1 MAANPGQPLFRS
13 FLQGGFEASSH
24 RRRDGRQLDIV
35 AATRHDLAAEQD
47 YALLRQAGLLTARD
61 GLRWHLI
68 ETAPGRYDW
77 SSFLPMLRAAQR
89 AGIQVIWDLCH
100 YGLPHD
106 IDIWSPE
113 FVDRFAAFAAAAA
126 RVVREE
132 GGEAPVWCP
141 MNEVSFW
148 SWAGGDKGDM
158 HPFGETRGYAL
169 KQQLVR
175 AAIAAVDAVRAVD
188 RRARFMQA
196 EPLIYITAHPDRPH
210 DRERAELYRRA
221 QYQTWDM
228 MAGTVDPALGGS
240 PEHLDIIGVNFY
252 FNNEWVHE
260 VEAMGMGHRL
270 FRPLHEMLA
279 EVYARYSRPLMI
291 SETGAEG
298 VNGPGW
304 LHYVGAEVRTAMRCG
319 IPLEGLCIYPVMD
332 YPGWVDDRHC
342 PAGLI
347 RLDDGYGTRT
357 VDAAMAMALE
367 EQAMLLRP
375 LLGTASRMDLA
386 AE

>member
-1 MAANPGQPLFRS
+1 MTAIPGRPLFRS

-47 YALLRQAGLLTARD
+47 YGMLRKASLHTVRD

-77 SSFLPMLRAAQR
+77 SSFLPMLRAARR
-89 AGIQVIWDLCH
+89 ADIQVIWDLCH

-106 IDIWSPE
+106 LDIWSPA

-126 RVVREE
+126 QVVCEE

-141 MNEVSFW
+141 VNEISFW

-175 AAIAAVDAVRAVD
+175 AAIAGIEAVRAVD
-188 RRARFMQA
+188 PRARVMQA

-210 DRERAELYRRA
+210 DHERAELYRRSQFQA
-221 QYQTWDM
+221 WDM
-228 MAGTVDPALGGS
+228 MAGLMDPALGGR
-240 PEHLDIIGVNFY
+240 PDYLDIVGVNFY

-270 FRPLHEMLA
+270 FRPLHEMLV
-279 EVYARYSRPLMI
+279 EVHARYGRPVMI

-298 VNGPGW
+298 DNGPGW
-304 LHYVGAEVRTAMRCG
+304 LRYVGGEVRTAMRRG
-319 IPLEGLCIYPVMD
+319 VPVEGLCIYPVMD
-332 YPGWVDDRHC
+332 YPGWQDDRHC
-342 PAGLI
+342 PTGLI
-347 RLDDGYGTRT
+347 RLDNAYRTRT
-357 VDAAMAMALE
+357 VDPELAVALD
-367 EQAMLLRP
+367 EQAILLQA
-375 LLGTASRMDLA
+375 LLDTTPRLNVA

>member
-1 MAANPGQPLFRS
+1 MAATHGRPLFQS

-24 RRRDGRQLDIV
+24 RRRDGQQLDV
-35 AATRHDLAAEQD
+35 LAATRHDLAAEQD
-47 YALLRQAGLLTARD
+47 YKLLRQAGLHTARD
-61 GLRWHLI
+61 ALRWHLI
-68 ETAPGRYDW
+68 EASPGRYNW
-77 SSFLPMLRAAQR
+77 SSFLPMLRAARQ

-106 IDIWSPE
+106 LDIWSPA
-113 FVDRFAAFAAAAA
+113 FVDRFAAFAGAAA

-132 GGEAPVWCP
+132 GGDAPVWCP
-141 MNEVSFW
+141 MNEISFW
-148 SWAGGDKGDM
+148 SWAGGDKGEM

-175 AAIAAVDAVRAVD
+175 AAIAGMEAVRAVD
-188 RRARFMQA
+188 PRARFMQA

-210 DRERAELYRRA
+210 DRERAELYRRSQFQA
-221 QYQTWDM
+221 WDM
-228 MAGTVDPALGGS
+228 VAGVVDPALGGS
-240 PEHLDIIGVNFY
+240 PDYLDIVGVNFY

-279 EVYARYSRPLMI
+279 EVYARYGRPLMI

-298 VNGPGW
+298 DNGPGW
-304 LHYVGAEVRTAMRCG
+304 LRYVGGEVRTAMRRG
-319 IPLEGLCIYPVMD
+319 VPVEGLCIYPVMD
-332 YPGWVDDRHC
+332 YPGWQDDRHC

-347 RLDDGYGTRT
+347 RLDDAYRTRT
-357 VDAAMAMALE
+357 VDSELAVALD
-367 EQAMLLRP
+367 EQATLMQALLE
-375 LLGTASRMDLA
+375 TAPVLDVA

>member
-1 MAANPGQPLFRS
+1 MAASYRQPLFQS

-24 RRRDGRQLDIV
+24 RRRDGRQLDV
-35 AATRHDLAAEQD
+35 LAATRHDLAAAHD
-47 YALLRQAGLLTARD
+47 YRMLRQAGLHTVRD

-68 ETAPGRYDW
+68 ETSPGRYDW
-77 SSFLPMLRAAQR
+77 SSFLPMLRAAR
-89 AGIQVIWDLCH
+89 ETGIQVIWDLCH

-106 IDIWSPE
+106 IDIWSPA
-113 FVDRFAAFAAAAA
+113 FVDRFAAFAGTAA
-126 RVVREE
+126 RVMREE
-132 GGEAPVWCP
+132 GNAAPVWCP

-148 SWAGGDKGDM
+148 SWAGGDKGELY
-158 HPFGETRGYAL
+158 PFGETRGYAL

-188 RRARFMQA
+188 ARARFLQA
-196 EPLIYITAHPDRPH
+196 EPLIHITAHPDRPH

-221 QYQTWDM
+221 QYQAWDM
-228 MAGTVDPALGGS
+228 MAGAVDPALGGS
-240 PEHLDIIGVNFY
+240 PDHLDIIGVNFY
-252 FNNEWVHE
+252 FNNEWVHD

-279 EVYARYSRPLMI
+279 EVHARYGRPLMI

-298 VNGPGW
+298 DNGPGW
-304 LHYVGAEVRTAMRCG
+304 LRYVGGEVRTAMRRG
-319 IPLEGLCIYPVMD
+319 VPLEGLCIYPVMD
-332 YPGWVDDRHC
+332 YPGWVDGRHC

-347 RLDDGYGTRT
+347 RLDDAYRTRT
-357 VDAAMAMALE
+357 IDAEMALALD

-375 LLGTASRMDLA
+375 LLETASRMDVA

>member
-1 MAANPGQPLFRS
+1 MAATYRQPLFQS

-24 RRRDGRQLDIV
+24 RRRDGRQLDV
-35 AATRHDLAAEQD
+35 LAATCHDQAAAQD
-47 YALLRQAGLLTARD
+47 YGLLRQAGLHTVRD
-61 GLRWHLI
+61 SLRWHLI
-68 ETAPGRYDW
+68 EIRPGQYDW
-77 SSFLPMLRAAQR
+77 SSFLPMLRAAR
-89 AGIQVIWDLCH
+89 DTGIQVIWDLCH

-106 IDIWSPE
+106 IDIWSPA
-113 FVDRFAAFAAAAA
+113 FVTRFAAFAGAAA

-132 GGEAPVWCP
+132 GNAVPVWCP
-141 MNEVSFW
+141 MNEASFW
-148 SWAGGDKGDM
+148 SWAGGDRGDM
-158 HPFGETRGYAL
+158 HPFGETRGSAL

-175 AAIAAVDAVRAVD
+175 ATIAAIDAVRAVD
-188 RRARFMQA
+188 RHARFMQA

-221 QYQTWDM
+221 QYQVWDM
-228 MAGTVDPALGGS
+228 LAGTMDPALGGS
-240 PEHLDIIGVNFY
+240 PQYLDIVGVNFY
-252 FNNEWVHE
+252 FNNEWVDG

-279 EVYARYSRPLMI
+279 EVHARYGRPLMI

-298 VNGPGW
+298 DNGPGW
-304 LHYVGAEVRTAMRCG
+304 LRYVGGEVRTAMRRG
-319 IPLEGLCIYPVMD
+319 VPLEGLCIYPVMD

-347 RLDDGYGTRT
+347 RLDDAYRTRT
-357 VDAAMAMALE
+357 IDPEMASALD
-367 EQAMLLRP
+367 EQATLLRP
-375 LLGTASRMDLA
+375 FLDAPRMDIA